1 MGLGDV
7 WHPLPQYVC
16 LLGPACCYG
25 GLRFSCF
32 EIMSARVLA
41 SRALLFV
48 LGCLSLVFIH
58 PNSIFVGVVFLLPFT
73 VSRIISFGFSLRTK
87 VIASV
92 SFVAFVFF
100 CLERLI
106 LFGHVPWCSFV

>member
-1 MGLGDV
+1 M
-7 WHPLPQYVC
+7 P
-16 LLGPACCYG
+16 
-25 GLRFSCF
+25 
-32 EIMSARVLA
+32 ARVLA

-48 LGCLSLVFIH
+48 LGCLSPVFIH

-73 VSRIISFGFSLRTK
+73 VSRIISFGFSLRAK

-100 CLERLI
+100 AWSALYSSVM
-106 LFGHVPWCSFV
+106 FHGVVSFEWPAYLSGSEAIGGGIACP